1 MKKLNYKEYYIYKAF
16 SDNKSL
22 SVLEMIRKNVKLF
35 NYPGYD
41 ISKIMNDLTEKGY
54 FTRTLKDNKYNYTIS
69 EKAIPR
75 LEALEEEY
83 QRIKQEN
90 VEKERIKREKALEL
104 EKKEKRKVALMKVAC
119 IGLVLFIIFM
129 FIIISSIDL

>member
-1 MKKLNYKEYYIYKAF
+1 MKKHCIQSMFVY
-16 SDNKSL
+16 
-22 SVLEMIRKNVKLF
+22 MIRCAKKGHNNNAKSYSASLF
-35 NYPGYD
+35 GMVLYMRSVDD
-41 ISKIMNDLTEKGY
+41 IT
-54 FTRTLKDNKYNYTIS
+54 
-69 EKAIPR
+69 
-75 LEALEEEY
+75 EEEY